1 MGQCEHTLN
10 VAKCTEFS
18 WDYQLDTGEK
28 NKTGEAG
35 ELKTAGVTQFEVCL
49 KDKVEMVEMC

>member
-49 KDKVEMVEMC
+49 KDKVEMC